1 MKIDFENSKSAAQFP
16 FPQPQ
21 NTFLASNATPL
32 IDFTLKMLATGHV
45 EPTIRISVVT
55 QPSNFPVFNSVQQSK
70 NIELSFT

>member
-1 MKIDFENSKSAAQFP
+1 MDFENFKFAAHFP
-16 FPQPQ
+16 FPQSQ
-21 NTFLASNATPL
+21 NTFLASNATSL
-32 IDFTLKMLATGHV
+32 IDFSLKMLATGRV